1 MLVEHLENPKQLSNP
16 IVFEDAAN
24 LAFSI
29 HLMEMSQMTTEGLVG
44 ALCQERAVRRPF
56 SQIAR
61 RIPENKGRREAV
73 GSALLLWD
81 CSGIPVQRSHEWN
94 LMEGIQEFLLESY
107 LK

>member
-61 RIPENKGRREAV
+61 RIPENCKRNSECTRKQREARGCWFGFAAV
-73 GSALLLWD
+73 GL
-81 CSGIPVQRSHEWN
+81 
-94 LMEGIQEFLLESY
+94 
-107 LK
+107 